1 MIDEI
6 ADLCS
11 DFGMIGGEAGSLLG
25 NYRLLR
31 NPIDPATIRAL
42 LNFSRAID
50 KITERIGSLTAGM
63 VILTILVGFYNV
75 IARYVGRLIGIQLS
89 SNALI
94 ELQWYLFS
102 MMFFLG
108 FAYIL
113 KHGANVRVDF
123 LYTNWTAK
131 QQALVDLLGTLLFAI
146 PFCILGIWVTIDPVL
161 QSWGLLPDGNWGT
174 WENSPD
180 ANGLP
185 RAPIKT
191 MIIVA
196 FVTLLLQ
203 AIAQAIKYLAVYKG
217 YPHAAEMIQADIE
230 NLPLE

>member
-1 MIDEI
+1 M
-6 ADLCS
+6 
-11 DFGMIGGEAGSLLG
+11 
-25 NYRLLR
+25 R
-31 NPIDPATIRAL
+31 NSIEPSYLRAL

-50 KITERIGSLTAGM
+50 KFTEIVGSSTSIIVLLTVA
-63 VILTILVGFYNV
+63 VGFYNV

-102 MMFFLG
+102 LMFFLG

-123 LYTNWTAK
+123 YYANWTKK
-131 QQALVDLLGTLLFAI
+131 QQALLDFVGTVLFGI
-146 PFCILGIWVTIDPVL
+146 PFCLLGIAVTFHPVL
-161 QSWGLLPDGNWGT
+161 QSWGLLPDGSWGS
-174 WENSPD
+174 WEISPD
-180 ANGLP
+180 ADGLP

-196 FVTLLLQ
+196 FATLLLQ
-203 AIAQAIKYLAVYKG
+203 SIAQAIKYLAVYKG
-217 YPHAAEMIQADIE
+217 YPHAVEIIEEDIE
-230 NLPLE
+230 NIPIE